1 MPIVGLDALVAKL
14 RAIATATPTRAAAA
28 LYAEAGIEMTE
39 AKRRTPVETGAL
51 RSTGVVADPEVT
63 GARVTVLMGFGGP
76 AVDYAVPV
84 HENLEAHHPRGQ
96 AKFLESVLNESAPF
110 LAQRIGTRLQIGSA
124 SADTSGADTSEE

>member
-1 MPIVGLDALVAKL
+1 MPLNGLDALVAKL
-14 RAIATATPTRAAAA
+14 RTMAQDTPKRVGSA

-51 RSTGVVADPEVT
+51 RSTGVVAEPELS
-63 GARVTVLMGFGGP
+63 GNRVTVAMGFGGP

-96 AKFLESVLNESAPF
+96 AKFLESVLNEAAPF
-110 LAQRIGTRLQIGSA
+110 LGQRIAARLQLGS
-124 SADTSGADTSEE
+124 SAPAESAPTSEE